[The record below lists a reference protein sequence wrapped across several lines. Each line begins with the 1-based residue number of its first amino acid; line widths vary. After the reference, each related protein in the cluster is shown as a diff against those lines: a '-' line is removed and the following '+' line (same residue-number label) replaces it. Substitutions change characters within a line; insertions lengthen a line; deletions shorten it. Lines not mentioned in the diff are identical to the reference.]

1 MPDLPYRLNFGG
13 FTYSKKHGRLYM
25 HVVNDPLAPH
35 RICVV
40 GLQAKVTGAKLLRTG
55 EPLNGWQTYET
66 ARDEHRLF
74 VELPESVPDKLDTV
88 VALDV
93 EGDVVAQQ
101 L

>member
-13 FTYSKKHGRLYM
+13 FTYSKKHSRLYM

-55 EPLNGWQTYET
+55 EPLNCWQTYET

-74 VELPESVPDKLDTV
+74 VELPESVSDKLDTV